1 MNKAYRVVWNAHTST
16 WTAVQKNV
24 KAKGK
29 AAASG
34 LASITSAILGKSP
47 RVAYA
52 AVASAMMMAAGSAN
66 AGPGIFVSAA
76 AYYSV
81 NDGGTHG
88 DNYSGN
94 GATKP
99 GALAAGVGVSST
111 LRDSVAIGTKAKAG
125 GSNTMF
131 SDAVAI
137 STNSEAD
144 GNFALAIGAAVTVT
158 GVDSQGK
165 RQGNSQGGCG
175 CHSKERWYGH
185 R

>member
-1 MNKAYRVVWNAHTST
+1 MNKAYRVVWNARTST
-16 WTAVQKNV
+16 WTAVHKNV

-34 LASITSAILGKSP
+34 LASITSVILGKSP

-94 GATKP
+94 GATQP
-99 GALAAGVGVSST
+99 SALAAGVGAIPHCATRLLSVRTPKPAAATPCFQMQLPSVRT
-111 LRDSVAIGTKAKAG
+111 LKRTATSHWLSVR
-125 GSNTMF
+125 
-131 SDAVAI
+131 
-137 STNSEAD
+137 
-144 GNFALAIGAAVTVT
+144 L
-158 GVDSQGK
+158 SQ
-165 RQGNSQGGCG
+165 
-175 CHSKERWYGH
+175 
-185 R
+185 